1 LQPSDHIAHVI
12 GHPISQSLSPLIHNH
27 WLKKY
32 GIEGTY
38 SIIDIAPED
47 LETWVQE
54 VRKISIKGWNI
65 TIPHKTGILTFLDKV
80 APLARQMGAVNTVS
94 KASDGTLTGFNT
106 DGVGLMTHLKKSIP
120 DWPQDRP
127 ALILGAGGAARA
139 AALMLANE
147 NIPMVMIS
155 NRTREK
161 AETIASDLGRG
172 RLVVVDWEERSV
184 SARAAGLII
193 NTTSLGMIGQ
203 HSLDIEFKGCARNTV
218 YYDIVYKPLETTAMK
233 QAQQQGLRV
242 LDGLGML
249 VYQAAAAFKI
259 WFGIDPDYD
268 DVLHQKLLD
277 ALS

>member
-1 LQPSDHIAHVI
+1 MQPSDHIAHVI

-38 SIIDIAPED
+38 SIVDIAPDD
-47 LETWVQE
+47 LGTWVHQ
-54 VRKISIKGWNI
+54 VRKSPIKGWNI
-65 TIPHKTGILTFLDKV
+65 TIPHKTGILPLLDKV

-94 KASDGTLTGFNT
+94 KTSDGTLTGFNT
-106 DGVGLMTHLKKSIP
+106 DGVGLMTHLRKSIP

-147 NIPMVMIS
+147 SVPMVMIS

-161 AETIASDLGRG
+161 AETIAADLGRG

-193 NTTSLGMIGQ
+193 NTTSLGMVGQ
-203 HSLDIEFKGCARNTV
+203 HPLDIEFAGCARDTV

-233 QAQQQGLRV
+233 AAHAQGLRV

-259 WFGIDPDYD
+259 WFDIEPDYD
-268 DVLHQKLLD
+268 DALHQKLLD